1 MNKKEKSKIIIVGA
15 RIDGH
20 AGVVVNAIVSRNEY
34 EIIGFIDNTPELQG
48 TIINGV
54 PVIGSTDDIANIKLP
69 VNNFHIAIGDNL
81 ARFRLQKSLK
91 NLGCKPITIVHP
103 AATVSELNVKIG
115 DGSFIGPN
123 AIINNGSTIGATC
136 IINSGAIVEHD
147 NIYGDAVHVAPGV
160 KTGGRVRIGDYSF
173 IGVGSSILPDV
184 EIGSGALIGSGST
197 VTKNVK
203 NQVTMIGYSAKPYN
217 KSVYESILPDIGIK
231 NEIYVAQPT
240 LPRFE
245 ALEKRFRN
253 IYERKMLSNFSE
265 NSNELEYLTAQLL
278 SVKHALTVP
287 SWTTGLMLIIKALE
301 LKGEVILPSFT
312 FSATGHALVWN
323 NLKPVFADI
332 NPNTFNLDVEDV
344 ERKITD
350 NTSAIL
356 GVHIFGNPCEIDS
369 LQRLASKYELKLV
382 YDSAH
387 ALGSKYKGDCVGKFG
402 DCEGFSLSGTKMI
415 TSAEGGIITSNDSE
429 LMEKLSMGRNY
440 GSSADY
446 NCQYIGLNGKMSEFH
461 AAIAIESLSLMSQ
474 SIKNRLTI
482 VNLYKERLSIVPGIT
497 FQEVDPKNLST
508 YKDFGVLIDPKKYG
522 MNRDL
527 LQTELASEK
536 IYTKKYF
543 YPSLHQM
550 DVYKQLFPA
559 VDNKELKNTEY
570 VANNIICI
578 PIYSHMGLDT
588 VEKICY
594 SIDRIQRFKT

>member
-1 MNKKEKSKIIIVGA
+1 MNRKQKVIIVGA
-15 RIDGH
+15 RIDGQ
-20 AGVVVNAIVSRNEY
+20 AGVVVNAIQLRDEY
-34 EIIGFIDNTPELQG
+34 EIIGFIDNTPDLQE
-48 TIINGV
+48 TKINGV
-54 PVIGSTDDIANIKLP
+54 PVIGSTDDLETINFP
-69 VNNFHIAIGDNL
+69 VNNIHIAIGDNL

-91 NLGCKPITIVHP
+91 SLGCNPITIIHP
-103 AATVSELNVKIG
+103 TATISDINVKIG
-115 DGSFIGPN
+115 EGSFIGPN
-123 AIINNGSTIGATC
+123 TIVNNGSVIGDAS

-147 NIYGDAVHVAPGV
+147 NLFGEAVHVAPGV
-160 KTGGRVRIGDYSF
+160 KTGGRVKIGNYSF
-173 IGVGSSILPDV
+173 IGVGSCILPDI
-184 EIGSGALIGSGST
+184 EIGSGVLVGAGST
-197 VTKNVK
+197 VTKNVNNK
-203 NQVTMIGYSAKPYN
+203 VTMIGYSAKPYN
-217 KSVYESILPDIGIK
+217 KSVYESILPDIGTN

-240 LPRFE
+240 LPKFE
-245 ALEKRFRN
+245 ALDKRFRN
-253 IYERKMLSNFSE
+253 IYDRKMLSNFSE
-265 NSNELEYLTAQLL
+265 NSNELEGIITELL
-278 SVKHALTVP
+278 SVKNALTIP
-287 SWTTGLMLIIKALE
+287 SLTTGLMLIFKALGI
-301 LKGEVILPSFT
+301 KGEVILPSFT
-312 FSATGHALVWN
+312 FSATGHALIWN

-332 NPNTFNLDVEDV
+332 NPDTFNLDVEDV

-387 ALGSKYKGDCVGKFG
+387 ALGSKYKGDCIGQFG

-474 SIKNRLTI
+474 SIENRLMI

-550 DVYKQLFPA
+550 DVYKQLFPE

-570 VANNIICI
+570 VANNIISL